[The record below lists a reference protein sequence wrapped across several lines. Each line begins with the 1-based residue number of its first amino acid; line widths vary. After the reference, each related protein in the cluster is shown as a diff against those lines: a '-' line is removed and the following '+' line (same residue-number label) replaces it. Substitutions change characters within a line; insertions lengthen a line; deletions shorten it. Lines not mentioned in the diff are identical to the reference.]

1 MKRKIKNKINIIAD
15 GNIPFLKGVFEEYA
29 DIKYLNYQDITKNTI
44 KDADALI
51 IRTRTKC
58 DELLLEKTNV
68 KLIATATIGHDHIDK
83 NYCKLKGIKWIN
95 APGCNSNSVLQYV
108 LSALFYLVGKKNYNL
123 QDKTIGII
131 GVGNVGTKVLKAA
144 EILGFKVLLNDP
156 PRERKET
163 VKQFVRLDKITTES
177 DIITFH
183 VPLNYSGIDKTF
195 HLANESFFK
204 SLKKRPI
211 LINTSRG
218 EVIPT
223 ESLKFALENK
233 LISHLVLDV
242 WENEPNIDLSLMNM
256 CSIATPHI
264 AGYSVEGK
272 ANGTAVCVN
281 AINDFFK
288 LGLVKNWYPTNLPL
302 LDNNEIFIDGSNKS
316 EQKILSSIFLKAYN
330 IIEDDK
336 RLRISPSKF
345 EEQRANYPVR
355 HEYGYFNLILKN
367 SNFNI
372 INKMKQFKFNIKF

>member
-108 LSALFYLVGKKNYNL
+108 LSALFYLVDKKNYNL
-123 QDKTIGII
+123 EDKTIGII

-163 VKQFVRLDKITTES
+163 AKQFVRLDKITTES

-302 LDNNEIFIDGSNKS
+302 LDINEIFIDNSNKS

-345 EEQRANYPVR
+345 EEHRANYPVR
-355 HEYGYFNLILKN
+355 REYGYFNLILKN

>member
-355 HEYGYFNLILKN
+355 REYGYFNLILKN

>member
-1 MKRKIKNKINIIAD
+1 MKRKIKNRINIIAD
-15 GNIPFLKGVFEEYA
+15 VNIPFLKGVFEAFA

-68 KLIATATIGHDHIDK
+68 KLITTATIGHDHIDK
-83 NYCKLKGIKWIN
+83 NYCKLKGIEWIS

-108 LSALFYLVGKKNYNL
+108 LSALFYLVDKENYDL

-131 GVGNVGTKVLKAA
+131 GVGNVGIKVQRAA
-144 EILGFKVLLNDP
+144 ENLGLKVLLNDP
-156 PRERKET
+156 PRERKEGKT
-163 VKQFVRLDKITTES
+163 NFVSLDKITSEC

-183 VPLNYSGIDKTF
+183 VPLNYSGIYKTF
-195 HLANESFFK
+195 HLANEYFFK
-204 SLKKRPI
+204 SLKKKPI

-242 WENEPNIDLSLMNM
+242 WENEPKIDLSLMNM

-302 LDNNEIFIDGSNKS
+302 LDNNEIFIDGSNKF
-316 EQKILSSIFLKAYN
+316 EQKIISNILLRAYN

-345 EEQRANYPVR
+345 EELRANYQVR
-355 HEYGYFNLILKN
+355 REYSYFNLVLTN
-367 SNFNI
+367 SNSTV
-372 INKMKQFKFNIKF
+372 INKIKQFKFNVK

>member
-15 GNIPFLKGVFEEYA
+15 VNIPFLKGVFEEYA

-68 KLIATATIGHDHIDK
+68 KIIATATIGHDHIDK

-108 LSALFYLVGKKNYNL
+108 LSALFYLVDKKNYNL
-123 QDKTIGII
+123 QNKTIGII

-163 VKQFVRLDKITTES
+163 AKQFVRLDKITNES

-218 EVIPT
+218 EVITT

-355 HEYGYFNLILKN
+355 REYGYFNLILKN